1 MALSPTCLAIF
12 TSILFLAGAAD
23 LQAAESDGVITV
35 DRSDFSRIDLSYSAD
50 QVETRSIGVGKERFC
65 LLSLGSYGY
74 TRKVGAPQLPVVREF
89 IEIPRGA
96 DYELVLSDLEFNET
110 SLSAMG
116 LEGAIVPAQEPR
128 PKERSA
134 RPFVLDEAL
143 YATDAFV
150 LAETARLGEEVI
162 ARGRRLVVLELFPVD
177 YNPATG
183 AVRILKSATIS
194 LALTGADETATRET
208 LQKRSSARF
217 DSLINRVVVN
227 AGVFEKPIL
236 SRPHKGSSR
245 APAYLIVV
253 AASLAGNANLQ
264 LLATLRSAEG
274 FDVTLVDTNTT
285 GSTATDIKNY
295 ITNMYNTQDLEY
307 FVLVGD
313 TNTIPN
319 WVGQGSSSPATD
331 LNYACVEG
339 SDYIPDVAR
348 GRLSV
353 RTSTELDNLCAKIVG
368 MAGQEVKKAVFM
380 AGYDNYNIS
389 EGTHNY
395 CIANFLDPQG
405 WQSDKLYQV
414 TYGATTQD
422 VKDSFND
429 GRSIGCFSG
438 HGAAT
443 SWADGPPFSQSDV
456 RSLVNT
462 VYPLVLSFACSTG
475 YYTMTEC
482 FTETWVRDDHGA
494 TSSFG
499 ASLSS
504 YWDED
509 DILQKEIFE
518 GWYNGL
524 SRVGDMLDYGQY
536 ELYLWMGSG
545 SFTRMYWEM
554 YNLMGDPAIEVI
566 PSTAPTWPV
575 CDIQV
580 DGDDGP
586 VSIPSTQ
593 EIDLTISLDPRDELG
608 NTYDWWVYGH
618 SNPWMKYWWQYPG
631 WWWKSGWPKR
641 SYVGPL
647 VNLNQYLIAHSAVP
661 AGSWLF
667 HFCIDAPD
675 NELQETYSDTITVN
689 SY

>member
-422 VKDSFND
+422 VKDSFNAAV
-429 GRSIGCFSG
+429 RSGVFR
-438 HGAAT
+438 AT
-443 SWADGPPFSQSDV
+443 GPPRRGPTALPSP
-456 RSLVNT
+456 R
-462 VYPLVLSFACSTG
+462 AMC
-475 YYTMTEC
+475 
-482 FTETWVRDDHGA
+482 GA
-494 TSSFG
+494 
-499 ASLSS
+499 
-504 YWDED
+504 W
-509 DILQKEIFE
+509 
-518 GWYNGL
+518 
-524 SRVGDMLDYGQY
+524 
-536 ELYLWMGSG
+536 
-545 SFTRMYWEM
+545 
-554 YNLMGDPAIEVI
+554 
-566 PSTAPTWPV
+566 
-575 CDIQV
+575 
-580 DGDDGP
+580 
-586 VSIPSTQ
+586 
-593 EIDLTISLDPRDELG
+593 
-608 NTYDWWVYGH
+608 
-618 SNPWMKYWWQYPG
+618 
-631 WWWKSGWPKR
+631 
-641 SYVGPL
+641 
-647 VNLNQYLIAHSAVP
+647 
-661 AGSWLF
+661 
-667 HFCIDAPD
+667 
-675 NELQETYSDTITVN
+675 
-689 SY
+689 